1 MVSKET
7 MMRSLNPVH
16 WVVFLFWQ
24 FRVFR
29 WCIRLL
35 HINRCGTQAAA
46 LSYHTMFGV
55 VPLVIVLLMVFQM
68 FQSQDQAS
76 KVREFLYKELQLS
89 SITMK
94 EEGTDSSSAAKSI
107 SLTEK
112 LDEMSNKY
120 IGQINKGAIS
130 IVGGLLV
137 FWAAIGGIGTIEKSF
152 NSIWG
157 ISRGRDFLE
166 RMINYWTLLTLG
178 PLLLGAGIYISA
190 SGAWK
195 QAVSISILSVVWS
208 WVRPALPFVISW
220 LGIFSLYFVM
230 PHAKVRVLP
239 ALWGALVAAIL
250 WTTAKFGFGL
260 YVTKLIP
267 YQAMYGVMGIIPLAV
282 FWVYVIWVI
291 LLFGLQLTYATQNLK
306 TLDEAEQAI
315 QRKNQGRFLVSE
327 QTVFA
332 MMIDILSAFEKKD
345 QPPITVDKICA
356 SLDIPSDF
364 ASRIL
369 EHMVKAGLLCRTS
382 DPVAGYVPST
392 DGAHITLADIFNA
405 VDAASFTQVA
415 SGRKLQTVLGK
426 MQELLGRF
434 TLKDILDTEKT
445 DLPPAQE

>member
-1 MVSKET
+1 MVGKET
-7 MMRSLNPVH
+7 VIKWLNPVN
-16 WVVFLFWQ
+16 WAVFLFWQ

-46 LSYHTMFGV
+46 LSYHTMFGI
-55 VPLVIVLLMVFQM
+55 VPLVVVMLMVFQM
-68 FQSQDQAS
+68 FQSQEQTAS

-89 SITMK
+89 SITMS
-94 EEGTDSSSAAKSI
+94 EESTDSSGAAKSI

-112 LDEMSNKY
+112 IDELSNKY
-120 IGQINKGAIS
+120 IGRISKGAIS

-137 FWAAIGGIGTIEKSF
+137 FWAAINLIGTIEKSF

-157 ISRGRDFLE
+157 ITRGRDFFE

-195 QAVSISILSVVWS
+195 QAASISVLSVLWS
-208 WVRPALPFVISW
+208 WVRPVLPFVISW
-220 LGIFSLYFVM
+220 LGIFALFFVM
-230 PHAKVRVLP
+230 PNTKVKVGA
-239 ALWGALVAAIL
+239 ALWGSLVTAAL
-250 WTTAKFGFGL
+250 WTAAKLGFGL

-282 FWVYVIWVI
+282 FWVYIIWVI

-315 QRKNQGRFLVSE
+315 QRKNQGRFVVSE

-332 MMIDILSAFEKKD
+332 MMVDILSAFEKKD
-345 QPPITVDKICA
+345 HPPVTVSQISA

-382 DPVAGYVPST
+382 DPISGYVPST
-392 DGAHITLADIFNA
+392 DGAHITLADIFKA

-415 SGRKLQTVLGK
+415 SGRKLQTVLGE
-426 MQELLGRF
+426 MQGLLERY
-434 TLKDILDTEKT
+434 TLKDILDIEKT
-445 DLPPAQE
+445 ES